1 MSFPDKCYSSLWVV
15 FLTDALLE
23 KISNPLQ
30 DPCVPAKADLD
41 YDKVTPQAEKVKKR
55 HSSD

>member
-1 MSFPDKCYSSLWVV
+1 MSFPDKCYTYLWVV

-23 KISNPLQ
+23 TISNPLQ
-30 DPCVPAKADLD
+30 DPCVPAKADSD
-41 YDKVTPQAEKVKKR
+41 YDKVKPQAEKVKKP